1 MEKTNPVAI
10 SNLSEKE
17 LIIKDKSGITLGRIF
32 ILDLSKENKFCFIRF
47 KFYKENKEYTKS
59 ALNLF
64 LESAFNK
71 MNLKKVNILIDEQMT
86 IEPFVESG
94 FRLEGIIS
102 ESIISN
108 NGQKDEFIFAIDA
121 NSFRKAGSIKGTKL
135 KGKDIALVVLTP
147 EHSGSMLE
155 YYIKNKNYLSL
166 FEPVRDETFYT
177 IISQRNTLIDEY
189 KQYLNG
195 EAITFGVFKEGIL
208 IGRIRISSIVYGIFK
223 NAFIGYSI
231 DEKEQGKG
239 YAKEAV
245 KLVCDYA
252 FEYMGL
258 HRIEAATLI
267 DNIKS
272 EKVLLNCGFQKIG
285 TSPKYL
291 FINGKWRDHNN
302 FALINE
308 K

>member
-10 SNLSEKE
+10 SSVSEKE

-47 KFYKENKEYTKS
+47 KFYKENKEYIKS
-59 ALNLF
+59 SLNLF
-64 LESAFNK
+64 LESTFNK
-71 MNLKKVNILIDEQMT
+71 MNLKKVNIIIDEEMT
-86 IEPFVESG
+86 MEPFVESG
-94 FRLEGIIS
+94 FSLEGIIS

-108 NGQKDEFIFAIDA
+108 NVQKDEFIFGIDA
-121 NSFRKAGSIKGTKL
+121 NNFRKGGSIKGTKL
-135 KGKDIALVVLTP
+135 KGKDLELVVLTP
-147 EHSGSMLE
+147 EHSALMLE
-155 YYIKNKNYLSL
+155 YYIRNKNYLKP

-177 IISQRNTLIDEY
+177 MSSQRRTLIDEY

-195 EAITFGVFKEGIL
+195 EAITFGAFKDGNL
-208 IGRIRISSIVYGIFK
+208 VGRIRISSIVYGTFK

-258 HRIEAATLI
+258 HRIEAVTLI

-272 EKVLLNCGFQKIG
+272 EKVLMNCGFQKVG